1 MAAERL
7 TLLFLLLAC
16 VLHFPVGSLRTY
28 RGYKLFQVTP
38 TTDAHANVLRQL
50 KEESHEMEFLTG
62 LKRNRVTTF
71 VVPPS
76 ETSWAHDLLVDHGMK
91 IKTSDLQSLLDR
103 ERQRVRSRFA
113 YAKAGRTKPPLSHDD
128 YRDLDEVDKSLGRN
142 PEKRVII
149 VEALTHAREWIAG
162 AAILYVIDQLLYQ
175 YKMNDGDARR
185 ALDMYKWIFV
195 PVANPDGYHHTWAED
210 RMWRKNRRQMHGC
223 VGVDIN
229 RNYNI
234 DFKGTEKR
242 YTRNCKTCVY
252 AGPEPFSEPESQNIK
267 HLVESNLSR
276 LQAFVPLHSFQQ
288 ALFAPWGFTKERP
301 TRHEEL
307 DRVGKLM
314 LQTLLSFGKKY
325 EYGISLDLLGYPVS
339 GDAADWVFSMAPWS
353 YTYVYELRPG
363 NYSSCTFI
371 LPPEEIVPTG
381 KEVYASLMT
390 MVREMKPVET
400 DHDEDN

>member
-1 MAAERL
+1 MRYL
-7 TLLFLLLAC
+7 
-16 VLHFPVGSLRTY
+16 
-28 RGYKLFQVTP
+28 
-38 TTDAHANVLRQL
+38 
-50 KEESHEMEFLTG
+50 
-62 LKRNRVTTF
+62 
-71 VVPPS
+71 
-76 ETSWAHDLLVDHGMK
+76 
-91 IKTSDLQSLLDR
+91 
-103 ERQRVRSRFA
+103 
-113 YAKAGRTKPPLSHDD
+113 
-128 YRDLDEVDKSLGRN
+128 EVDKSLGRN

-195 PVANPDGYHHTWAED
+195 PVANPDGYHHTWAE
-210 RMWRKNRRQMHGC
+210 
-223 VGVDIN
+223 
-229 RNYNI
+229 
-234 DFKGTEKR
+234 
-242 YTRNCKTCVY
+242 
-252 AGPEPFSEPESQNIK
+252 
-267 HLVESNLSR
+267 
-276 LQAFVPLHSFQQ
+276 
-288 ALFAPWGFTKERP
+288 
-301 TRHEEL
+301 

-390 MVREMKPVET
+390 IGQGDET
-400 DHDEDN
+400 S